1 MDLICELCAT
11 LVPHRDRNTHARLH
25 RHIPERRLLNVYQ
38 PTVPTPRQTGG
49 EMPAALGPPS
59 PPQHP
64 FSRSLSTA
72 RYLSETSAHPSFIEV
87 GREYDGPFCHRGN
100 HCGLKGLESPD

>member
-25 RHIPERRLLNVYQ
+25 RHIPESRLLNVYQ
-38 PTVPTPRQTGG
+38 PTVPTPRQEGRCLRPSAPHHLPST
-49 EMPAALGPPS
+49 PS
-59 PPQHP
+59 PPPSQLP
-64 FSRSLSTA
+64 VILRKPPS
-72 RYLSETSAHPSFIEV
+72 HPSFIEV

-100 HCGLKGLESPD
+100 RCGLKGLESPD